1 MFAHWGRTESILLRS
16 FSAILAG
23 VGLTA
28 CAPEIVDEPA
38 SVSREEVQRELRRA
52 VEFFRTRVSNEGGYH
67 FRYSSDLSYGRSEAA
82 EGPSQVTVQRGGTPV
97 VGLAYLKAYEVTRDA
112 FYLEAAR
119 EAALVLVRG
128 QHCSGGWDYII
139 ELDPAKRSDY
149 PYRVDGD
156 CLEKP
161 IPESDGDVGKP
172 HPQTT
177 LDDNVTQAAVRLL
190 MRVDRDL
197 GFRDGVIHDAVLFA
211 LDQLILAQYPNGAW
225 PQRYREFPDPDAF
238 PVKTAGYPDSWS
250 RTWPG
255 PDYRSHYTLNDNA
268 MLDMIDAFLEAAR
281 IYGEPRYRVAAEK
294 GGDFL
299 LRAQMPEP
307 QPAWAQQYDVDMH
320 PAWGRIFEPPSV
332 TGSESQAVLKV
343 LLVLYRETGKKKY
356 LEAVPRAIDYL
367 RRSGL
372 DVRASSILSR
382 SRGCSPDELCLARF
396 YELQTNRPLF
406 ISKGSR
412 VRVRGGKSELLD
424 GYELTYSN
432 EKVIT
437 HYGLWTGGRQ
447 LEGIAEEHRAL
458 LSAPPST
465 VGRPERLEGLSP
477 WEGSPRG
484 SSDAELGVLVREA
497 LATLDSR
504 GAWVQEG
511 SIGKA
516 DNLVSL
522 FAADEMVVTIGDEA
536 FPLKENQTLSVFRG
550 EKRPSERI
558 ISSNTFARNAG
569 LLAAYLRSSGPSQSQ
584 RP

>member
-1 MFAHWGRTESILLRS
+1 MFAHSSRTGSILLRF

-28 CAPEIVDEPA
+28 CSPDEVVDEPA
-38 SVSREEVQRELRRA
+38 SVGREEVQRELRRA
-52 VEFFRTRVSNEGGYH
+52 VEFFRSRVSNQGGYH

-82 EGPSQVTVQRGGTPV
+82 EGPFQVTVQRGGTPV
-97 VGLAYLKAYEVTRDA
+97 VGLAYLRAYGATEDA

-119 EAALVLVRG
+119 EAALVLARG

-139 ELDPAKRSDY
+139 ELDPTKRKNY

-156 CLEKP
+156 CLEKGM
-161 IPESDGDVGKP
+161 PESDGDAGKP
-172 HPQTT
+172 PPQTT

-190 MRVDRDL
+190 MRVDRELKFQDA
-197 GFRDGVIHDAVLFA
+197 VIHETA
-211 LDQLILAQYPNGAW
+211 LYALEQLTLAQYPNGAW
-225 PQRYREFPDPDAF
+225 PQRYFEFPDPDAF
-238 PVKTAGYPDSWS
+238 PAKTASFPDSWS
-250 RTWPG
+250 QTWPG
-255 PDYRSHYTLNDNA
+255 PGYRSHYTLNDNA
-268 MLDMIDAFLEAAR
+268 VLDMIDAFLEAAR
-281 IYGEPRYRVAAEK
+281 IYDEPRYRAAAEK

-299 LRAQMPEP
+299 LLAQMPEP

-343 LLVLYRETGKKKY
+343 LLILYRETGKEKY
-356 LEAVPRAIDYL
+356 LEPVPRAIDYL

-372 DVRASSILSR
+372 DLRGSSILGR

-412 VRVRGGKSELLD
+412 VRVRGGNSDLLD

-432 EKVIT
+432 ENVIT
-437 HYGLWTGGRQ
+437 HYGLWTSGRQ
-447 LEGIAEEHRAL
+447 LDKIAEEHHRL
-458 LSAPPST
+458 LSADPST
-465 VGRPERLEGLSP
+465 VGRPERLQGLSP
-477 WEGSPRG
+477 WEGSPPGASEADLAAR
-484 SSDAELGVLVREA
+484 VRET
-497 LATLDSR
+497 LASLDSR

-516 DNLVSL
+516 DNVVSL
-522 FAADEMVVTIGDEA
+522 FAAEEMVVTIGDEVV
-536 FPLKENQTLSVFRG
+536 PLRENQTLSVFRG
-550 EKRPSERI
+550 EKRPSEKI
-558 ISSNTFARNAG
+558 ISSNTFARNVG
-569 LLAAYLRSSGPSQSQ
+569 LLAAYLGQVQQP
-584 RP
+584 

>member
-1 MFAHWGRTESILLRS
+1 MFAHSDHIRM
-16 FSAILAG
+16 ILAWFFTAFVVG
-23 VGLTA
+23 VGLSG
-28 CAPEIVDEPA
+28 CSSEKDLDELPT
-38 SVSREEVQRELRRA
+38 VGEEEVQRELRRA
-52 VEFFRTRVSNEGGYH
+52 VEFFRSRVSNQGGYH

-97 VGLAYLKAYEVTRDA
+97 VGLAYLRAHEATGDA

-119 EAALVLVRG
+119 EAALVLARG

-139 ELDPAKRSDY
+139 ELDPTKR
-149 PYRVDGD
+149 
-156 CLEKP
+156 
-161 IPESDGDVGKP
+161 IPESDGDAGRP

-177 LDDNVTQAAVRLL
+177 LGDNVTQAAVRLL
-190 MRVDRDL
+190 MRVDRELKFQD
-197 GFRDGVIHDAVLFA
+197 RVIHETALHA

-225 PQRYREFPDPDAF
+225 PQRYFEFPDPDAF
-238 PVKTAGYPDSWS
+238 PAKTASFPDSWS

-281 IYGEPRYRVAAEK
+281 IYGKPRYRATAEK

-299 LRAQMPEP
+299 LLAQMPEP

-332 TGSESQAVLKV
+332 TGSESQAVLKI

-356 LEAVPRAIDYL
+356 LEPVPRAIDYL

-372 DVRASSILSR
+372 DLRGRSILSR
-382 SRGCSPDELCLARF
+382 SRGCSRDELCLARF

-406 ISKGSR
+406 ISKGNR
-412 VRVRGGKSELLD
+412 VRVRGGKSDLLD

-437 HYGLWTGGRQ
+437 HYSLWTSGRRLDQ
-447 LEGIAEEHRAL
+447 IAEEHRSL
-458 LSAPPST
+458 LFADPST
-465 VGRPERLEGLSP
+465 VRRPERLHGLSP

-484 SSDAELGVLVREA
+484 PSGADLVAQVRET
-497 LATLDSR
+497 LASLDSR
-504 GAWVQEG
+504 GAWVQEC

-516 DNLVSL
+516 DNVVSL
-522 FAADEMVVTIGDEA
+522 FAAEEMVVTIGDEA
-536 FPLKENQTLSVFRG
+536 FSLRS
-550 EKRPSERI
+550 SERI
-558 ISSNTFARNAG
+558 ISSKTFARNVA
-569 LLAAYLRSSGPSQSQ
+569 LLAAYLSQGE

>member
-1 MFAHWGRTESILLRS
+1 MFAHSDHIRM
-16 FSAILAG
+16 ILAWFFTAFVVG
-23 VGLTA
+23 VGLSG
-28 CAPEIVDEPA
+28 CSSEKDLDELPT
-38 SVSREEVQRELRRA
+38 VGEEEVQRELRRA
-52 VEFFRTRVSNEGGYH
+52 VEFFRSRVSNQGGYH
-67 FRYSSDLSYGRSEAA
+67 FRYSSDLSYGRSKTA
-82 EGPSQVTVQRGGTPV
+82 EGPSQVTVQRGGTPL
-97 VGLAYLKAYEVTRDA
+97 VGLAYLQAHEATGDA

-119 EAALVLVRG
+119 EAALVLARG

-139 ELDPAKRSDY
+139 ELDPTKRNDY

-156 CLEKP
+156 CLEKR
-161 IPESDGDVGKP
+161 IPESDGDAGKP

-190 MRVDRDL
+190 MRVDRELKFQD
-197 GFRDGVIHDAVLFA
+197 RVIHETALYA

-225 PQRYREFPDPDAF
+225 PQRYRELPDPDAF
-238 PVKTAGYPDSWS
+238 PVKTASYPDSWP
-250 RTWPG
+250 RVWPG

-281 IYGEPRYRVAAEK
+281 VYGEPRYRAAAEK

-299 LRAQMPEP
+299 IRAQMPEP
-307 QPAWAQQYDVDMH
+307 QPAWAQQYDVDMY
-320 PAWGRIFEPPSV
+320 PAWGRIFEPPAV

-343 LLVLYRETGKKKY
+343 LLVLYRETGKKRY
-356 LEAVPRAIDYL
+356 LEPVPRAIDYL

-372 DVRASSILSR
+372 DVQSSSILSR

-412 VRVRGGKSELLD
+412 VRVRGGKSDLLD

-437 HYGLWTGGRQ
+437 HYGLWTSGRKLDQ
-447 LEGIAEEHRAL
+447 IAEEHRSL
-458 LSAPPST
+458 LSADPST
-465 VGRPERLEGLSP
+465 VRRPERLHGLSP

-484 SSDAELGVLVREA
+484 PSGADLVAQVRET
-497 LATLDSR
+497 LASLDSR

-516 DNLVSL
+516 DNVVSL
-522 FAADEMVVTIGDEA
+522 FAAEEMVVTIGDEV
-536 FPLKENQTLSVFRG
+536 FPLRENQTLSVFRG

-558 ISSNTFARNAG
+558 ISSKTFARNVG
-569 LLAAYLRSSGPSQSQ
+569 LLAAFLSQPEQ
-584 RP
+584 P